1 MSYTTQEKVAV
12 EEARFASKMSVLNQ
26 TAEVETEYDNA
37 TREQRTI
44 RDERITA
51 IKAEAKDTMTIA
63 VGAAIEAVRAKAN
76 VGGENDE

>member
-12 EEARFASKMSVLNQ
+12 EEARFASKMDVLKQ
-26 TAEVETEYDNA
+26 TAEAEIEYDNA

-44 RDERITA
+44 RDERIA
-51 IKAEAKDTMTIA
+51 DIKATAKDTLIISI
-63 VGAAIEAVRAKAN
+63 GAALETVRAKKN